1 MPLARLAQYREARK
15 LSQNQLARI
24 TGIAQT
30 TISAIERGEA
40 DPRLRTVI
48 ILSRALGV
56 SIDELVQDEIAN
68 LSAQQ

>member
-1 MPLARLAQYREARK
+1 MPIARLARYREARK